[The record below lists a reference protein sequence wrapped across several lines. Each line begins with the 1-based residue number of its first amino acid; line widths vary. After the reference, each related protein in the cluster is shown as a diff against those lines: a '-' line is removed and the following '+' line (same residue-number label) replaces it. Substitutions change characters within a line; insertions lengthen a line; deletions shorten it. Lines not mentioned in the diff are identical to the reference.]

1 VADNKDTAEKRIIE
15 LELELEEEKS
25 LSQARNRLLV
35 ANIKELN
42 EVYDALREK
51 LKELQRRNE
60 KIRILR
66 NSLSKQTSF
75 QPSVNWQA
83 PLPTK
88 LRTLLSLSRD
98 LPGG

>member
-15 LELELEEEKS
+15 LELELEEEKI

-51 LKELQRRNE
+51 LKNYSEETRR
-60 KIRILR
+60 
-66 NSLSKQTSF
+66 
-75 QPSVNWQA
+75 
-83 PLPTK
+83 
-88 LRTLLSLSRD
+88 
-98 LPGG
+98 